1 MLILSGKTKLD
12 ILGLGSLLQLEN
24 PREKATD
31 NKRVAK
37 TDLLILRFYHLVIVG
52 LLGCTTQDRVYP

>member
-12 ILGLGSLLQLEN
+12 ILGLGSLLQLEI

-37 TDLLILRFYHLVIVG
+37 TDLLILRFYYLVIVG
-52 LLGCTTQDRVYP
+52 RLECTTQDRVYP